1 MAFFRKTKKSDDTP
15 ENRQAKAEALQN
27 QAKWDELE
35 RIVSD
40 QVDPASPSISSSPKS
55 DLVASSPT
63 SASLDMG
70 THDMRGANIDAFASD
85 LKVDMPADSEFV
97 DVTPE
102 PRETLAAMAP
112 SVHFE
117 TGARSERMGG
127 QDSQSANTQSD
138 EPRERFVSPPP
149 AVNRSDR
156 ADIGAMRLDVAR
168 ISADIQ
174 SGEELYRRAQQ
185 RIENLTGFVE
195 RAEIDFSMLNRLE
208 PENRRLK
215 ARNRTIEREIDANI
229 QKMTVLRADLEDRE
243 QRLAEKT
250 RVYETTLGKLS
261 VAQKSLQEYERAL
274 SSSRES
280 SDRNALNAERLQTS
294 LDVER
299 RENEVLRERLTD
311 TVTDM
316 DVKQTAYIEAK
327 KIADSLAQDCS
338 DYRHQAESAEKEADE
353 LRKSLAT
360 AQTQN
365 NAMKAEMF
373 SLHEDIRTFKS
384 QSEFTIISREDE
396 MTALQQQV
404 EHLTKQLDI
413 KDEIVRNAARDVQEL
428 RKVRTAQDLERER
441 LESQIETQAYQ
452 LDQAN
457 SEILQTKQDVTDF
470 DRRYRDVATALSVA
484 QARRMSSEPA
494 VTPDIQPVAPHEA
507 PQMSAQQPTSP
518 SYAPTETDE
527 FENLTGEEI
536 EDRIMDFRL
545 GLRNDIT

>member
-1 MAFFRKTKKSDDTP
+1 MAFFRKTKKSDTP
-15 ENRQAKAEALQN
+15 SVDLETKAEALKN
-27 QAKWDELE
+27 QSKWDELE
-35 RIVSD
+35 RMVSEESFS
-40 QVDPASPSISSSPKS
+40 AKTKSSESLKSRNTTSSSSRP
-55 DLVASSPT
+55 
-63 SASLDMG
+63 SLDLD
-70 THDMRGANIDAFASD
+70 TQNPQDFDLNSLASD
-85 LKVDMPADSEFV
+85 LKIDMPADSEFL

-102 PRETLAAMAP
+102 RAKSTPPETLAAMTP
-112 SVHFE
+112 SAHFKDANRSKPDSLEGTHKRNE
-117 TGARSERMGG
+117 TVEK
-127 QDSQSANTQSD
+127 AN
-138 EPRERFVSPPP
+138 ERFVSPPP
-149 AVNRSDR
+149 AINRTER

-168 ISADIQ
+168 ISSDIQ

-185 RIENLTGFVE
+185 RIENLTSFVE

-215 ARNRTIEREIDANI
+215 ARNRTIEREIESNV
-229 QKMTVLRADLEDRE
+229 QKMNVLRADLEDRE

-250 RVYETTLGKLS
+250 RVYEATLGKLS

-274 SSSRES
+274 NKSRES

-299 RENEVLRERLTD
+299 RENSVLRER
-311 TVTDM
+311 VTDVVTEM

-365 NAMKAEMF
+365 NAMKAEML

-404 EHLTKQLDI
+404 DHLTKQLDI

-441 LESQIETQAYQ
+441 LEAHIETQAYQ
-452 LDQAN
+452 LEQAH
-457 SEILQTKQDVTDF
+457 SEIIQTKQDVTDF

-484 QARRMSSEPA
+484 QARRMSNVPA
-494 VTPDIQPVAPHEA
+494 EAPDIQPL
-507 PQMSAQQPTSP
+507 P
-518 SYAPTETDE
+518 SQDPAPTVKNANKEADE
-527 FENLTGEEI
+527 FENLTGAEI